1 VLRIDETSKTLV
13 APQAGGLVTEA
24 APDREELLALVGSS
38 WEAFAHELGLPNVRL
53 VAREPVPGA
62 DLLAFDESD
71 GRAVVLHV
79 TGDTVEW
86 QLARAL
92 AAAAEVASW
101 DAAKLAEVSD
111 ALEAVVPG
119 DSPRLVVLAG
129 GFDPRALATVEWLS
143 RRHGV
148 EVSAFSVAVLR
159 FGAERLLSV
168 AREPREAQA
177 GSEAAA
183 EVQWMLSGAP
193 LAPAAVPGAAAG
205 QPAASSTPPPGA

>member
-1 VLRIDETSKTLV
+1 MLRIDETSKTLV

-24 APDREELLALVGSS
+24 APDREELLTLVGAS
-38 WEAFAHELGLPNVRL
+38 WEAFAAELGMPHVRL
-53 VAREPVPGA
+53 VASEPVPGA
-62 DLLAFDESD
+62 DLLAFDEAD

-79 TGDTVEW
+79 TGETLEW

-101 DAAKLAEVSD
+101 DAARLAEVSS

-129 GFDPRALATVEWLS
+129 GYDPRALATVEWLS
-143 RRHGV
+143 RRHAV
-148 EVSAFSVAVLR
+148 EVSAFTVSVLR

-168 AREPREAQA
+168 AREPREPQA
-177 GSEAAA
+177 DPAAD
-183 EVQWMLSGAP
+183 VQWMLTGAA
-193 LAPAAVPGAAAG
+193 APEVAAPGAVPGVPAAA
-205 QPAASSTPPPGA
+205 STPPPGI